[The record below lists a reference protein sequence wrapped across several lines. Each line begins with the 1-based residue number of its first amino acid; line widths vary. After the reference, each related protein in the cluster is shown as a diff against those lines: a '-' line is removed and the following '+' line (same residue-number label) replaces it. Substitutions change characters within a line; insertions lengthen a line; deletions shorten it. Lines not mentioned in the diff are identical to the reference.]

1 MGFEGQDFD
10 GIEGVSPSFVESLYR
25 QFAANPVC
33 VAPEWQR
40 WFDGLEGSLS
50 GPTWQR
56 KNWQPA
62 ATDGL
67 TAALDPT
74 QMSVAPTTAVATQGT
89 ATASGTSVSTAA
101 VDRADGRRVGQQRVR
116 GCSSGR
122 A

>member
-25 QFAANPVC
+25 QFAANPAS

-56 KNWQPA
+56 KNWPPV

-74 QMSVAPTTAVATQGT
+74 QMTVEPKPAIAKQGKDRK
-89 ATASGTSVSTAA
+89 STSLN
-101 VDRADGRRVGQQRVR
+101 
-116 GCSSGR
+116 SSH
-122 A
+122 

>member
-25 QFAANPVC
+25 QFAANPAS

-56 KNWQPA
+56 KNWPPV

-74 QMSVAPTTAVATQGT
+74 QMTVEPKPAIAKPGKATV
-89 ATASGTSVSTAA
+89 SGTDIAAARSEAQTST
-101 VDRADGRRVGQQRVR
+101 RLN
-116 GCSSGR
+116 SSH
-122 A
+122 